1 MKKSVIIDVLNG
13 VKGNRES
20 TRIKTSK
27 EYENNLT
34 IICDTYEE
42 LKKQL
47 PPQLFQLHQKFV
59 DALENNFCEEIDLYF
74 VEAFK
79 LGLLIGIES
88 MDDE

>member
-1 MKKSVIIDVLNG
+1 MRRSAIIDILNG
-13 VKGNRES
+13 MKCNRE
-20 TRIKTSK
+20 TIRIKRSK
-27 EYENNLT
+27 EYEDNVT

-47 PPQLFQLHQKFV
+47 SPQLFQLHQKFV
-59 DALENNFCEEIDLYF
+59 DALENNFCEEMDLYF